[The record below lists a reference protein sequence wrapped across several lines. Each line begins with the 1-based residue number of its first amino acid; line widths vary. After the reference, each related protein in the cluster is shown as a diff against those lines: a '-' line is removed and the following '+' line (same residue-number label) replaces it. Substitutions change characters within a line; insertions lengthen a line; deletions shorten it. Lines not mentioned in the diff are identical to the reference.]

1 MDAVREAKLSEQ
13 RMVSAGL
20 RQWSAA
26 TEGPDADFTAAV
38 VELMITAHDG
48 SLVDPGWP
56 WVCETDELGVFW
68 LDPEPMRLFDGVG
81 GELCLLPVVE
91 ALLGGRRVADLV
103 QFLDQLDRRTR
114 DLVLAAFTRA
124 SVRER
129 DLALYAFG
137 GDPSDVKVRPR
148 PAVPTVAMATAARQD
163 VVIPARVGCRSSA
176 QAIRHADSFVEKHHA
191 HAAPAVPVA
200 HTACGGAGVACVMPD
215 GSGVTS

>member
-20 RQWSAA
+20 RQWSTA

-38 VELMITAHDG
+38 VELMITAYDG

-56 WVCETDELGVFW
+56 WVCEADELGVFW
-68 LDPEPMRLFDGVG
+68 LDPEPMRRFDGVG
-81 GELCLLPVVE
+81 GELCLLSVAE

-103 QFLDQLDRRTR
+103 RFLDQLDRRTL
-114 DLVLAAFTRA
+114 DLVLAAFARA

-137 GDPSDVKVRPR
+137 GDPWS
-148 PAVPTVAMATAARQD
+148 VA
-163 VVIPARVGCRSSA
+163 
-176 QAIRHADSFVEKHHA
+176 
-191 HAAPAVPVA
+191 
-200 HTACGGAGVACVMPD
+200 
-215 GSGVTS
+215 